1 MTMSGISKLN
11 KAVAAVLVAVLC
23 ILDVSGCGNAES
35 QEELVV
41 VKKQDEEL
49 MSEQVMAE
57 DEEASG
63 NVTEQMQESESY
75 QEQQDSIPPEQEQ
88 INKEEEDKAE
98 EIRKLVEENNNEI
111 GKLASSCMGYS
122 NGNFYISDAQIK
134 ELCRQYADI
143 LEQYRSYFPDKGENW
158 YYLADFYYVL
168 GEYELCMETRKQLY
182 ELTGLEWYEPGERS
196 ESIEISEYDY
206 SDDFICYSDEYGRC
220 LLHTGEAKD
229 GMETRTYETKYEY
242 GENGKL
248 IQKETNNIY
257 QDGGR
262 VENYI
267 ETFEYDSKGRVSKIV
282 RDCQI
287 TKGENPDWFNEST
300 FVYDDNGFTE
310 HFQGQNTDGASSQYD
325 QDYELDEYGNALRI
339 G

>member
-1 MTMSGISKLN
+1 MKLSEIRKLK
-11 KAVAAVLVAVLC
+11 KAAAAVLVAGLC
-23 ILDVSGCGNAES
+23 LLTISGCGSTEQ
-35 QEELVV
+35 QEEVVV
-41 VKKQDEEL
+41 VKKQDEEIV
-49 MSEQVMAE
+49 SEQMVAE
-57 DEEASG
+57 DEGEPNNASERVQVQEIVQKPQD
-63 NVTEQMQESESY
+63 NIVQMQEL
-75 QEQQDSIPPEQEQ
+75 Q
-88 INKEEEDKAE
+88 NKGNETKVE
-98 EIRKLVEENNNEI
+98 EIRKLVEENRDEM

-134 ELCRQYADI
+134 EMCGQYADI

-182 ELTGLEWYEPGERS
+182 ELTGLEWYEPGECS
-196 ESIEISEYDY
+196 ESIEINEYDY
-206 SDDFICYSDEYGRC
+206 SDNFICYTDEYGRC
-220 LLHTGEAKD
+220 ILHTGEAKD

-248 IQKETNNIY
+248 IQKKTNNIY
-257 QDGGR
+257 QEEER
-262 VENYI
+262 VENYV

-287 TKGENPDWFNEST
+287 TEGESPDWFNEST
-300 FVYDDNGFTE
+300 FVYDENGFTE
-310 HFQGQNTDGASSQYD
+310 HFQGQNTSGASSQYD
-325 QDYELDEYGNALRI
+325 QDYELDEYGNATRI